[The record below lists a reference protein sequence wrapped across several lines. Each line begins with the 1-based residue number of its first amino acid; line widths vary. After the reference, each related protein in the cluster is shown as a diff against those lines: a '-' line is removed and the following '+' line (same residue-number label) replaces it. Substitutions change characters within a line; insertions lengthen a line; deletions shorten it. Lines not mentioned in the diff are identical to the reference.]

1 MNIENKDWYN
11 KLNKS
16 LFTPPNYIFGIVWP
30 ILYILMF
37 VSIYKILHIKEC
49 EPLCNA
55 KIYFI
60 IQLSLNLI
68 WTYIFFKK
76 QQIFYALI
84 DLILII
90 IFTILTIN
98 EFDKYNRQ
106 ASNLLIPYIIWLFF
120 ALYLNLYIYINN

>member
-1 MNIENKDWYN
+1 MDIENKDWYN

-16 LFTPPNYIFGIVWP
+16 FFTPPNYIFGIVWP
-30 ILYILMF
+30 ILYTLMF
-37 VSIYKILHIKEC
+37 ISIYKILHIKEC
-49 EPLCNA
+49 KSLCNA

-76 QQIFYALI
+76 QKIFYALI

-98 EFDKYNRQ
+98 EFDKYDKQ